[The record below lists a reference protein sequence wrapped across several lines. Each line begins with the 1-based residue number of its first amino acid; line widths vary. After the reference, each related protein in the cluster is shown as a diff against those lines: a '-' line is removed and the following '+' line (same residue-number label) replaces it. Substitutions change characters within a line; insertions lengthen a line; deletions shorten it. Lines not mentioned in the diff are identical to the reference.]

1 MPVYAFSC
9 KKCGNS
15 FELKLSMQE
24 RDGAAITCPE
34 CGSEDCG
41 QLFNT
46 VNVCAKSTAGK
57 AQPAPGPGC
66 GCCNGA
72 CGLNF

>member
-1 MPVYAFSC
+1 MPLYAFAC
-9 KKCGNS
+9 KKCGHS

-24 RDGAAITCPE
+24 RDSAAISCPE
-34 CGSEDCG
+34 CESEDCG
-41 QLFNT
+41 QLFDK
-46 VNVCAKSTAGK
+46 VNVCAKSTAGGK
-57 AQPAPGPGC
+57 AQPGPGC